1 MTATFTNLPKN
12 TPSFTSKIKGYAQQA
27 IYGVGVYGIALYGV
41 GTSGFGTIT
50 NRTKTPI
57 GTTSTVIGSPIGLLL
72 SITYAT
78 ATSSG
83 SGWTNQQKN

>member
-12 TPSFTSKIKGYAQQA
+12 SPSFTSKIKGYAQQA

-41 GTSGFGTIT
+41 GISGFGTIT

-57 GTTSTVIGSPIGLLL
+57 GTTSTVICSPMGLLL
-72 SITYAT
+72 TLTYAT
-78 ATSSG
+78 ATTSSN
-83 SGWTNQQKN
+83 GWTNTTKN

>member
-50 NRTKTPI
+50 NRTKSTIPLTTIYAGTPM
-57 GTTSTVIGSPIGLLL
+57 GLLL
-72 SITYAT
+72 TLTYANDIT
-78 ATSSG
+78 VG
-83 SGWTNQQKN
+83 GGVTNQSKS